1 MFFKGFIC
9 HIIYMSNLFI
19 PKVCILFSRN
29 YFPRRGSFFIFTLLI
44 EAIIISNCRKMQ
56 KWVTI
61 KYCKVFFPLIFLGLI
76 SNIAIAQPKKNPWKP
91 LKTNSVIKIFYKKF
105 DCKAD
110 NEITDGRFRI
120 KINDSDKALNK
131 DKWFTIIIRYY
142 ENCESATIKVDKFI
156 DKVGDLSKD
165 GEYYA
170 GKGWEILGGN
180 IIDGQITLSDQNPK
194 ETKPKI
200 IPKPKELPVCT
211 VIVPSRIN
219 SNSDE
224 PVEVGQSVF
233 LSLSDDAR
241 LCDGYNWVWYK
252 DSCDGVPL
260 QQDRSGRLIQT
271 PNRTTTYYV
280 RAEKGNIKTE
290 CRAVR
295 VEVVKPT
302 VSVPIKITRSK
313 NEQICPG
320 EFIELIVSGGRENE
334 VKDWVWYKDK
344 INSESTPYQKG
355 TDRITVKATERN
367 TIYWVGDLKDKRVIY
382 HKIDVQA
389 INVPQLQAITLSNNN
404 APLITNNQE
413 AKITVCEG
421 EKISLKITNE
431 NVKDFKFNWYTD
443 TNKSNIPSGIMLE
456 KTPSDNI
463 TYYVRAEGVC
473 NYRTKFIKI
482 DVNVI
487 KKILPPTFSVS
498 NGTGRNRIIKIT
510 ENSVNQL
517 PVTWN
522 WYLGSDCQGKSFTSG
537 NLITHNLKDGLKL
550 SVRANRDLC
559 GSSECFNYTIPESD
573 NKSNRFGF
581 VNIGVSTPSISS
593 LVLTAGY
600 GNFYARYKMSLKNN
614 PSTYSITTFSPTQY
628 AITDYPLQI
637 SDYYEYNGLT
647 SIKRTGITGGVSF
660 NLKNEKQLKKGSP
673 LFKLFIGAGFGE
685 YVPMW
690 GVDIIKY
697 SNASNKISRWGTLIN
712 ERAKGL
718 ELEAGLFIKFKSFNL
733 MGSMNMINDK
743 ENGIFTDG
751 SVGVGFIF

>member
-1 MFFKGFIC
+1 MVSKKAC
-9 HIIYMSNLFI
+9 SN
-19 PKVCILFSRN
+19 KNESKTV
-29 YFPRRGSFFIFTLLI
+29 GSF
-44 EAIIISNCRKMQ
+44 
-56 KWVTI
+56 
-61 KYCKVFFPLIFLGLI
+61 G
-76 SNIAIAQPKKNPWKP
+76 
-91 LKTNSVIKIFYKKF
+91 
-105 DCKAD
+105 
-110 NEITDGRFRI
+110 I
-120 KINDSDKALNK
+120 KINESFKTLNK
-131 DKWFTIIIRYY
+131 GKWISVTIFFDETCNGIVPKSKTFPKKIDDLKKEGDFYRASDWII
-142 ENCESATIKVDKFI
+142 NG
-156 DKVGDLSKD
+156 GDIRS
-165 GEYYA
+165 
-170 GKGWEILGGN
+170 GN
-180 IIDGQITLSDQNPK
+180 VSLSDQNPK
-194 ETKPKI
+194 QTKPQI
-200 IPKPKELPVCT
+200 VAKPKEVPKPTKVETPLPPKETPVCA

-271 PNRTTTYYV
+271 PNRTTVYYV
-280 RAEKGNIKTE
+280 RAEKGKVKTE
-290 CRAVR
+290 CRSIR
-295 VEVVKPT
+295 VEVKRIEVVKPT
-302 VSVPIKITRSK
+302 VDVPIKITRSK

-443 TNKSNIPSGIMLE
+443 TNKSNIPSGIILE

-498 NGTGRNRIIKIT
+498 DGRGRNRQIKIT
-510 ENSVNQL
+510 ENSQS
-517 PVTWN
+517 VTWD
-522 WYLGSDCQGKSFTSG
+522 WYYGADCLGKSFTSG

-550 SVRANRDLC
+550 SVRGNRDLC

-573 NKSNRFGF
+573 NKSNQFGF

-600 GNFYARYKMSLKNN
+600 GHFYARYKMSLKNN

-628 AITDYPLQI
+628 AIADYPLQI
-637 SDYYEYNGLT
+637 GDYYEYNGLT

-718 ELEAGLFIKFKSFNL
+718 ELEAGLFVKFKSFNI

>member
-1 MFFKGFIC
+1 MLYIHVKYNLESNNKTEKMKKGNTNNYCIYFLSLILSQLFFLQLYSQDNGF
-9 HIIYMSNLFI
+9 NKLRNARED
-19 PKVCILFSRN
+19 SRV
-29 YFPRRGSFFIFTLLI
+29 
-44 EAIIISNCRKMQ
+44 E
-56 KWVTI
+56 
-61 KYCKVFFPLIFLGLI
+61 
-76 SNIAIAQPKKNPWKP
+76 
-91 LKTNSVIKIFYKKF
+91 IFYKQPICRGISTIDVFIGLKMAGSRDEYVGKKLKLTITHYA
-105 DCKAD
+105 DCKKETTKTT
-110 NEITDGRFRI
+110 EILIDLYNLNNWKSGKFYALEQWMYKGGSFI
-120 KINDSDKALNK
+120 SISDK
-131 DKWFTIIIRYY
+131 IID
-142 ENCESATIKVDKFI
+142 NSIKECKNTVPD
-156 DKVGDLSKD
+156 
-165 GEYYA
+165 
-170 GKGWEILGGN
+170 N
-180 IIDGQITLSDQNPK
+180 IILSQQNPVQ
-194 ETKPKI
+194 EG
-200 IPKPKELPVCT
+200 
-211 VIVPSRIN
+211 N
-219 SNSDE
+219 SIS
-224 PVEVGQSVF
+224 
-233 LSLSDDAR
+233 LSLSSDAR

-271 PNRTTTYYV
+271 PNRTTVYYV
-280 RAEKGNIKTE
+280 RAEKGKVKTE
-290 CRAVR
+290 CRSIR
-295 VEVVKPT
+295 VEVKRIEVVKPT
-302 VSVPIKITRSK
+302 VDVPIKITRSK

-487 KKILPPTFSVS
+487 KKILPPTFSIS
-498 NGTGRNRIIKIT
+498 DGRGRNREIKIT
-510 ENSVNQL
+510 ENSVNQSPL
-517 PVTWN
+517 TWN
-522 WYLGSDCQGKSFTSG
+522 WYYGADCQGKSFING
-537 NLITHNLKDGLKL
+537 NLITYDPKNGQNI
-550 SVRANRDLC
+550 SVRADREKC
-559 GSSECFNYTIPESD
+559 GSSDCFTYNIPAD
-573 NKSNRFGF
+573 TTKSNQFGF

-600 GNFYARYKMSLKNN
+600 GYFYARYKMSLKNN

-628 AITDYPLQI
+628 AIADYPLQI
-637 SDYYEYNGLT
+637 GDYYEYNGLT